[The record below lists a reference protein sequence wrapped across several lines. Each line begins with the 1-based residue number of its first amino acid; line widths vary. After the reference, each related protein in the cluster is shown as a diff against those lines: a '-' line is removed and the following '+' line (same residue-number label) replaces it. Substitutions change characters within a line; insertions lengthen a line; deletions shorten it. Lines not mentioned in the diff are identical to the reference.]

1 MERNL
6 RLMRKSLLMASC
18 AAMTFSVSPVQA
30 QDSASAEEEIEMIT
44 VTGSRIRRDAFT
56 SAAPIQ
62 TFDIEAAK
70 QIGIT
75 SIGEL
80 LGRATVANGQQFDAT
95 LNTNAGNSN
104 ASEAPPSGGVGSAN
118 IGLRGLGPERT
129 LVLLNGRRLGSSG
142 VRGAPSQPDLNL
154 IPLNLVERVDVV
166 TEGASSIYGADAVA
180 GVINLQLRDEF
191 EGMEVSGNFE
201 FPEVG
206 KGETYQVSFLT
217 GAQTD
222 NSSIVF
228 AAEFTERRRLP
239 VSAHRDCVEAL
250 RIDQQGNRLD
260 NCSNGFFDN
269 SVIDL
274 SGASDDLFVWYTPG
288 STDIGVPNFSSA
300 HALPDNPD
308 TRFGS
313 DRASERDKY
322 LTLPQ
327 YSDVDERLAADL
339 IQPVTLFS
347 AVTLGKYQ
355 VPGLEDNLELYY
367 EAYYMNRHL
376 QSRASTE
383 QIFPV
388 VPGLIQ
394 QEDAN
399 GNIIVDGTG
408 APILVDNPLN
418 PFNGDAA
425 PLITIEDLPQLRD
438 VELQQFRIVGGARGA
453 LPGGWA
459 EEGNWAYDIYA
470 SYDRGVGYQSQPFM
484 NEENLLLFL
493 NTLRLDSDGNPTC
506 GTVPG
511 TSFGFTTPQDCVII
525 DFFNPS
531 LFEGGETG
539 EGVFATDEERNFL
552 IGTRTN
558 RTVVE
563 QFIAA
568 TSFTGDLFEI
578 PGGGVVG
585 LAFGGEY
592 RKDSIKSTT
601 DFLGASGGVAAEN
614 PLTEG
619 ATIGSRNI
627 YDIYAEINAPL
638 IVDKPGVNYLGVEG
652 AIRHTDESNFGSET
666 TYRARFTYR
675 PVDWVSLSGS
685 YGTSFRAPNLRE
697 QFLAD
702 QFQGVGS
709 DSDPCS
715 VPAEANDGGIYNAAQ
730 DNRSQTLLD
739 NCAAFGADPTQ
750 LGLVAS
756 VTIPVTVGGNP
767 EDLVA
772 ETSRTYTA
780 TLQLSPKISDSF
792 DVDFAISYW
801 DISIDD
807 TVRSLAA
814 TTILTRCFQ
823 DAPNLA
829 SPFCSRLTP
838 GVNPNPNFNFVSAI
852 DASFLN
858 LGNETAAGFDI
869 NARFRT
875 AIDDVAGEQLDI
887 GWSVAWTQQT
897 DRTETIFTEDPQD
910 DLLGDFGNPKTRI
923 NSTLSFVW
931 SNWEALFSTRY
942 LSGTTAGTVARID
955 AECDTFDDPT
965 SVLGTDLYKPV
976 CDAASRWYQDVS
988 FAYRQD
994 TWSLTFGVN
1003 NLFDKLPPR
1012 ISGGAGSNR
1021 ANLVTSSGYDL
1032 TGRSYFMNVAF
1043 AF

>member
-1 MERNL
+1 MK
-6 RLMRKSLLMASC
+6 RLQSLTRKSLLLASC
-18 AAMTFSVSPVQA
+18 AAMTFPVASVQA
-30 QDSASAEEEIEMIT
+30 QDSADDEEEIELIT

-70 QIGIT
+70 QIGVT

-80 LGRATVANGQQFDAT
+80 LARATVANGQQFDQT
-95 LNTNAGNSN
+95 INTNAGNSN
-104 ASEAPPSGGVGSAN
+104 ASEAPPTGGVGSAN

-129 LVLLNGRRLGSSG
+129 LILVNNRRLGSSG
-142 VRGAPSQPDLNL
+142 VRGAPSQPDINL
-154 IPLNLVERVDVV
+154 IPFNLVERVDVV

-191 EGMEVSGNFE
+191 EGMEITGSIE
-201 FPEVG
+201 LPEVG
-206 KGETYQVSFLT
+206 EGETYQASFIT
-217 GAQTD
+217 GAKTD
-222 NSSIVF
+222 NASIVF
-228 AAEFTERRRLP
+228 AAEFTERRTLR

-250 RIDQQGNRLD
+250 RIDEQGNRLD

-274 SGASDDLFVWYTPG
+274 SGASDDIFVWYTPG

-376 QSRASTE
+376 TNRASTE

-388 VPGLIQ
+388 VPGSIP

-399 GNIIVDGTG
+399 GNLIVDGTG
-408 APILVDNPLN
+408 APVLVDNPLN
-418 PFNGDAA
+418 PFNGFAA
-425 PLITIEDLPQLRD
+425 PLVTLDDLPQIRE

-459 EEGNWAYDIYA
+459 EDNNWSYDVYA

-493 NTLRLDSDGNPTC
+493 NTLRLDASGNPIC
-506 GTVPG
+506 GTTPG
-511 TSFGFTTPQDCVII
+511 VSFGFTTPQDCVTI

-531 LFEGGETG
+531 LFEGGENG
-539 EGVFATDEERNFL
+539 EGAFASDAERNFL

-563 QFIAA
+563 QFIGAA
-568 TSFTGDLFEI
+568 NFSGDLFDI
-578 PGGGVVG
+578 SGGGTVG
-585 LAFGGEY
+585 FAFGGEY
-592 RKDSIKSTT
+592 RKDTINSTT

-619 ATIGSRNI
+619 ATIGDRNI
-627 YDIYAEINAPL
+627 YDIFAEVNVPL
-638 IVDKPGVNYLGVEG
+638 VVDKEGIDYLGIEG
-652 AIRHTDESNFGSET
+652 AVRYTDESNFGSET

-715 VPAEANDGGIYNAAQ
+715 VPGEANDGGIYNAAQ

-739 NCAAFGADPTQ
+739 NCVAFGSDPTQ

-756 VTIPVTVGGNP
+756 VTLPVTVGGNP
-767 EDLVA
+767 NDLVA
-772 ETSRTYTA
+772 ETSETYTA
-780 TLQLSPKISDSF
+780 TLTLSPDISDLF

-807 TVRSLAA
+807 TVRSLPA
-814 TTILTRCFQ
+814 TTILTRCFN

-838 GVNPNPNFNFVSAI
+838 GSNPNPNFNFVSAI

-858 LGNETAAGFDI
+858 LGNETAAGLDI

-875 AIDDVAGEQLDI
+875 SIDDFYGEQMDI
-887 GWSVAWTQQT
+887 GLALAWTQQT
-897 DRTETIFTEDPQD
+897 ERTETIFTGEPID
-910 DLLGDFGNPKTRI
+910 DLLRDFGNPKTRV
-923 NSTLSFVW
+923 NATLSLVW
-931 SNWEALFSTRY
+931 SSWEALFTTRY
-942 LSGTTAGTVARID
+942 LSGTTAGSVARID
-955 AECDTFDDPT
+955 AECDTFDDST
-965 SVLGTDLYKPV
+965 SVVGTALFKPV

-988 FAYRQD
+988 FAYRHES
-994 TWSLTFGVN
+994 WSVTVGVN

-1032 TGRSYFMNVAF
+1032 TGRSFFMNVSRAF
-1043 AF
+1043 